1 MLRFSKTESVT
12 VGGYREYATVG
23 VVGSV
28 FAVFARLGYI
38 QAQHPLPHI
47 PNI

>member
-23 VVGSV
+23 VVGTV
-28 FAVFARLGYI
+28 FAVFARFGHI
-38 QAQHPLPHI
+38 QVQRLPLHV